1 MTWEVE
7 RGTKASDFMGAK
19 EEKFQEKI
27 NKDSI
32 EYCREFKN
40 KGPRQH

>member
-1 MTWEVE
+1 MAWEVE

-27 NKDSI
+27 NKTALNITESSS
-32 EYCREFKN
+32 N
-40 KGPRQH
+40 KGPGEC